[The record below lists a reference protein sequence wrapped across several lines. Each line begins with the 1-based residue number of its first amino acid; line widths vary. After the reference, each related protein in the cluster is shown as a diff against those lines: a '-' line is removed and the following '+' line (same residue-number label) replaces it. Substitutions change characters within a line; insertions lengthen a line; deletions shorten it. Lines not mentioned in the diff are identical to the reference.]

1 MKRGKSISNNVRFLP
16 LRFSSFL
23 VLLSSLCLNFYYFQC
38 LFRKQHHS
46 WVSLS
51 CPKGRNVSHG
61 GEGEGDLFKY
71 LLGQISK
78 SSSANV
84 VLSELEVFD
93 DTLGEFD
100 GFI

>member
-1 MKRGKSISNNVRFLP
+1 VF
-16 LRFSSFL
+16 
-23 VLLSSLCLNFYYFQC
+23 
-38 LFRKQHHS
+38 
-46 WVSLS
+46 
-51 CPKGRNVSHG
+51 HG

-71 LLGQISK
+71 LLGQIFK

-84 VLSELEVFD
+84 ALSELEVFD